1 MLRPIPLLLLLAHI
15 ASAQPSAEESAHID
29 FIRDTRALKD
39 SLLRH
44 GTDSPLLPE
53 DQPSFRGLAYYPI
66 DLAYRLVGQMHI
78 YGRQRQIEVPDTGG
92 TTLTMERFG
101 RLYFSWGEKEY
112 WLEVYRSLEN
122 GQLEAFFKDQSS
134 GQTTYVG
141 GRYVQVAPL
150 QDGLY
155 LLDFNGAY
163 NPYCDYNPAYI
174 CPVPPAHNTLPFSV
188 AAGEKKYGTDLA
200 H

>member
-1 MLRPIPLLLLLAHI
+1 MLRLIPLLLLLAHI
-15 ASAQPSAEESAHID
+15 AGAQPSAEEGAHID

-44 GTDSPLLPE
+44 GDDSPLLPE
-53 DQPSFRGLAYYPI
+53 NRTSFGGLAYYPI
-66 DLAYRLVGQMHI
+66 DLDYRLVGQMHI

-101 RLYFSWGEKEY
+101 RLYFSWREKEY
-112 WLEVYRSLEN
+112 WLEVYRSMEN

-134 GQTTYVG
+134 GQTTYAG

-155 LLDFNGAY
+155 LLDFNTAY